1 MKIALLHH
9 QIIRSTGVEVFLI
22 EFAKR
27 LIAAGHELSY
37 ISTLTTP
44 EIGALLPGRWELL
57 PRLRGSATMRL
68 WHFNRLAPRVAAEA
82 RVDLSIGFGRTCAQ
96 DIHRNG
102 TGTHRLY
109 GNLLRSGS
117 ALA

>member
-1 MKIALLHH
+1 MKLALIHP
-9 QIIRSTGVEVFLI
+9 QIIRSTGVETFLI

-27 LIAAGHELSY
+27 LTTAGHELTY
-37 ISTLTTP
+37 ITSLTTP
-44 EIGALLPGRWELL
+44 EIGALLTGRWELL

-82 RVDLSIGFGRTCAQ
+82 RVDLSIGCGRTYAQ